1 MTNSLTTL
9 GEGRAFV
16 TIYSMAHEPRPST
29 RDRYLSEYRRYLQ
42 GIVPEEAP
50 TLAAG
55 MWAMA
60 GIRFGALEEMKE
72 AVPAL
77 EAAVG
82 AGDQAAAEAAA
93 AAVQACLEVFRKYPP
108 HPLGRRVR
116 KYKEQAP
123 RAGKGEL
130 SPCG

>member
-1 MTNSLTTL
+1 MMHELLTTL

-16 TIYSMAHEPRPST
+16 NIYSMAHEPRPST
-29 RDRYLSEYRRYLQ
+29 RKRYLSEYRRYLQ

-50 TLAAG
+50 SLAAG

-60 GIRFGALEEMKE
+60 GVRFGALERMKA

-77 EAAVG
+77 EVAVK
-82 AGDQAAAEAAA
+82 AGDQVTAEAAA
-93 AAVQACLEVFRKYPP
+93 AEVEACLEVFRKYPP

-123 RAGKGEL
+123 RVKEL